1 MPSWPAPG
9 TWIRRRPRGTTR
21 GLTRG
26 GHRPPRSSSSIRFAG
41 LIGIAG
47 PFPMLVTE
55 ADTAR
60 SPAAGAPSAPPD
72 RPPILNPSRSATGEI
87 ARGPSADATKATGS
101 AVPASAQD
109 LDPTPVQENDARP
122 DARRP
127 QATDHPA
134 LFRPSAS
141 MGSSV
146 SPAPSRCSPEADT
159 ARSSRSAGSCA
170 FAARSSPPGH
180 TLLALA
186 VAHLLG
192 LGTRSG
198 APPRRCTTP

>member
-1 MPSWPAPG
+1 M
-9 TWIRRRPRGTTR
+9 
-21 GLTRG
+21 
-26 GHRPPRSSSSIRFAG
+26 
-41 LIGIAG
+41 
-47 PFPMLVTE
+47 
-55 ADTAR
+55 
-60 SPAAGAPSAPPD
+60 
-72 RPPILNPSRSATGEI
+72 NPSRSATGEI

-127 QATDHPA
+127 PTTL
-134 LFRPSAS
+134 LFFANPLRWAHRYRRPLC
-141 MGSSV
+141 
-146 SPAPSRCSPEADT
+146 RCSPEADT
-159 ARSSRSAGSCA
+159 ARSSRSAASNV

-192 LGTRSG
+192 LGTRSRSACSSSALYDSVRTDVMDAADARTG
-198 APPRRCTTP
+198 AASRDVMDDLGGDGIGIGIGRALRAAVRRAALNICKILDIGDHFEFCIGYHDYLSVRSER